1 MATKKTLP
9 TVELRTPGRPK
20 PVRCPD
26 SSCAIATRDAVEYWL
41 SEDRLVRKS
50 GDGPLEAILEAKK
63 GESFVR
69 VTTSPDGA
77 RFAVLSEKDG
87 RWVHTIIE
95 KDGARRELEKVSC
108 VALCDDGRTFVAVR
122 GEIHCVD
129 RDGAALSQPRDAEG
143 NSPQH
148 IREDGYAA
156 IPGWSGVEVL
166 APDGAWIKVS
176 VGEGPTQAL
185 AMHPSLPL
193 IAAQFN
199 EEAVL
204 RVIDW
209 SKGEVLFEHSAPW
222 CRSAMS
228 LSISP
233 DAKKVAVV
241 GPGVHVFDLASKN
254 TVISYDGS
262 ESAAGAFAHD
272 GTFVLSRAR
281 TRTVLNVDAPSE
293 AAGSTLFSP
302 ALSRDKTRLAY
313 TRDYKAYVAD
323 TRTSEE
329 RPALTAE
336 LEAQTRVNAV
346 AIAGD
351 DTIVIRASGYLL
363 VVDIATQS
371 VRQRIE
377 AEDAA
382 YIAVSPDGNRLALA
396 GNSLEIL
403 DPATGARVELAR
415 DPDGFGA
422 LGWTPAGVSA
432 QRVGPNSTGPIE
444 VYSASPAANEKPAV
458 CALAK
463 SYSGYAERSFA
474 HKGAGETS
482 VVVIEASSTLLIG
495 PLTKAKSTSK
505 AVMKNLQAPIA
516 YSSDGQRFAVVHESS
531 ATGGTVYEFDASAT
545 PVAIARFSGEDVHAL
560 ALSHDGRTL
569 VTMVSSFFTIGALP

>member
-9 TVELRTPGRPK
+9 TVELQTPGRAK
-20 PVRCPD
+20 PTRCPD
-26 SSCAIATRDAVEYWL
+26 SSCAIATRAAVEYWL

-50 GDGPLEAILEAKK
+50 GDGPLETILEAKK

-69 VTTSPDGA
+69 VATSPNGA
-77 RFAVLSEKDG
+77 RFAIVTETSNG
-87 RWVHTIIE
+87 WTHAVIE
-95 KDGARRELEKVSC
+95 PDGARREFAGASLVE
-108 VALCDDGRTFVAVR
+108 LCDDGRTFVAKSAK
-122 GEIHCVD
+122 IQCVD
-129 RDGAALSQPRDAEG
+129 RAGAPIGEPIDSKGYTPEQ
-143 NSPQH
+143 
-148 IREDGYAA
+148 IREDGHAA
-156 IPGWSGVEVL
+156 IGGWSCVQVI
-166 APDGAWIKVS
+166 APNGELIKVS
-176 VGEGPTQAL
+176 VGNGPTKAV

-228 LSISP
+228 LSLSP

-254 TVISYDGS
+254 TVISYDGG

-281 TRTVLNVDAPSE
+281 ARTVLNVDSPSE

-336 LEAQTRVNAV
+336 LEAQTRVSAV
-346 AIAGD
+346 AIVGD
-351 DTIVIRASGYLL
+351 DTLVIRASGYLL

-382 YIAVSPDGNRLALA
+382 YIAVSPDGTRLALA

-403 DPATGARVELAR
+403 DLATGARVELAR

-432 QRVGPNSTGPIE
+432 QRIGPNSTGPIE

-463 SYSGYAERSFA
+463 SCSGYAECSFV

-482 VVVIEASSTLLIG
+482 VVVIEASATLLIG
-495 PLTKAKSTSK
+495 PLTKAKATSK
-505 AVMKNLQAPIA
+505 AVMKNLEAPIA